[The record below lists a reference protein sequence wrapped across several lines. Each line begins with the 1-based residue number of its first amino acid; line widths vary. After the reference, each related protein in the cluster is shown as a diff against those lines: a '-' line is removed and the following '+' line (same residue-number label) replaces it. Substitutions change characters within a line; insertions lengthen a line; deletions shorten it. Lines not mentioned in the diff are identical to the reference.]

1 MCEGNAPQLE
11 DPKSH
16 VGRWMD
22 NLRPG
27 HERVKDIEDIDE
39 RTTALE
45 KENVLVSLENLL
57 TFPYVAERVEAG
69 TLKLHGTWFAISE
82 GELHVMDDETGEF
95 APA

>member
-1 MCEGNAPQLE
+1 M
-11 DPKSH
+11 
-16 VGRWMD
+16 
-22 NLRPG
+22 
-27 HERVKDIEDIDE
+27 
-39 RTTALE
+39 
-45 KENVLVSLENLL
+45 